1 MDVKPITSM
10 TQADAGA
17 WNRLVKDGYPFLR
30 HEFLL
35 ALEQS
40 GCASS
45 QMGWTPQHLLVV
57 QDQKLLA
64 LMPLYLKTHSRGEYV
79 FDQPW
84 AHAYQQCGCRYYP
97 KWLTA
102 IPFTP
107 CQGPR
112 MVIDESADAPA
123 VMRLLI
129 DFIKARAEQDAIS
142 SWHCLFPDSVQ
153 AERLRD
159 LGLSLRES
167 VQFHWFNK
175 GYRDFED
182 FLQIFSAGKR
192 KMIKRERR
200 RVGEQGIALQRLN
213 GKEVSPAQWQA
224 FFQFYTMT
232 YLKNGM
238 SPYLNPAFFE
248 QLAATMGERLLL
260 VLAVKDGQYVGA
272 ALSVVGS
279 DTLYGRYWGCYEEY
293 SGLHFEACYY
303 QGIEFC
309 IEQGLHRFDP
319 GAQGEHKIQ
328 RGFEPI
334 RTGSLHRI
342 ADPRFEQAITRFLQE
357 ESELMEQ
364 QIAELTTW
372 LPFRQ
377 PDS

>member
-1 MDVKPITSM
+1 MEVKLITSM

-40 GCASS
+40 GCASAKT
-45 QMGWTPQHLLVV
+45 GWSPQHLLVM
-57 QDQKLLA
+57 QNQKLLA
-64 LMPLYLKTHSRGEYV
+64 LMPLYLKAHSRGEYV
-79 FDQPW
+79 FDQQW

-112 MVIDESADAPA
+112 IVIDESADARA
-123 VMRLLI
+123 VMGLLI
-129 DFIKARAEQDAIS
+129 DFIKKRAEQDAIS
-142 SWHCLFPDSVQ
+142 SWHSLFPDSVQ
-153 AERLRD
+153 VEWLRD

-175 GYRDFED
+175 GYRGFDD
-182 FLQIFSAGKR
+182 FLQTFSAGKR

-238 SPYLNPAFFE
+238 SPYLNQAFFE

-272 ALSVVGS
+272 ALSVIGS

-303 QGIEFC
+303 QGLEHC
-309 IEQGLHRFDP
+309 IEHGLKRFDS
-319 GAQGEHKIQ
+319 GAQGEHKIA
-328 RGFEPI
+328 RGFEPV
-334 RTGSLHRI
+334 TTWSAHWLQ
-342 ADPRFEQAITRFLQE
+342 DTRFAEAVEHFLAE
-357 ESELMEQ
+357 ERESVALYKQ
-364 QIAELTTW
+364 DAAAC
-372 LPFRQ
+372 LPFKK
-377 PDS
+377 S